1 MRQVVTVTALCVLF
15 ASVLGAQDK
24 LAERQRQ
31 ESREHYHKGE
41 SLMMEES
48 FEKAAAE
55 FRMATRLDPQYTMA
69 FYSLGK
75 ASMVL
80 KRYDEAAAAYEAC
93 RETLLD
99 LSSLDVETRGKARQ
113 ERVDELREI
122 EAVIQR
128 WGGPEAPPGMTIMR
142 LMERKRL
149 LEQQEERDSIRNVG
163 IPAELSIALGSAYFR
178 LGRQEDATREY
189 LAAID
194 AGDTT
199 GTAHNNVAVIFMME
213 DRLDDARAHLA
224 LAEAAGFR
232 PDPRFKQDLEKR
244 SAAVEQ

>member
-1 MRQVVTVTALCVLF
+1 MRQVVTATALCVL
-15 ASVLGAQDK
+15 AAGVLGAQDK

-41 SLMMEES
+41 NLMMEES

-80 KRYDEAAAAYEAC
+80 KRYEDAAASFEAC
-93 RETLLD
+93 RDTLRD
-99 LSSLDVETRGKARQ
+99 FSSLDVETRGKARQ

-128 WGGPEAPPGMTIMR
+128 WGGPEAPPRQTTMR

-149 LEQQEERDSIRNVG
+149 LEQQEERDSISNVE

-178 LGRQEDATREY
+178 LGRREDAAREY
-189 LAAID
+189 LAAIE

-213 DRLDDARAHLA
+213 DRLDEARAHLA
-224 LAEAAGFR
+224 RAEEAGFR
-232 PDPRFKQDLEKR
+232 ADPRFKQDLEKR
-244 SAAVEQ
+244 AAATEQ

>member
-1 MRQVVTVTALCVLF
+1 MRGVVTATALCVLA

-24 LAERQRQ
+24 LAERQHL
-31 ESREHYHKGE
+31 ESREHYRKGA

-75 ASMVL
+75 ANMAL
-80 KRYDEAAAAYEAC
+80 KSYEDAAAAFEAC
-93 RETLLD
+93 RDTVQD
-99 LSSLDVETRGKARQ
+99 VSSLDVETRGKARQ
-113 ERVDELREI
+113 ERADELREI

-128 WGGPEAPPGMTIMR
+128 WGGPEAPPRMTTMR

-149 LEQQEERDSIRNVG
+149 LEQQEERDSISNVG
-163 IPAELSIALGSAYFR
+163 VPAELSIALGSAYFR
-178 LGRQEDATREY
+178 LGRQEDAAREY
-189 LAAID
+189 LEAIE

-199 GTAHNNVAVIFMME
+199 GAAHNNVAVIFMLE
-213 DRLDDARAHLA
+213 DRIDEAEAHVA
-224 LAEAAGFR
+224 LAEEAGFR
-232 PDPRFKQDLEKR
+232 VDPRFKQDLEKR
-244 SAAVEQ
+244 AAAAEQ